1 MMVLTLFLTF
11 AKIGLFTFGGGYA
24 MIPLIQKEI
33 IQAHAWLTT
42 KEFVDIIAIA
52 EMTPGPVAV
61 NSATFVGYKLAGV
74 PGAAAATG
82 GVILPSFV
90 IIVAFAT
97 IFLKFKD
104 APAVKAA
111 FKGLRPAVTA
121 LIAAAAISLVRVS
134 FVDSAGPII
143 AIAVLVGTLKFG
155 VHPILAIMLA
165 ALTGVALY

>member
-33 IQAHAWLTT
+33 IEAHAWLTM

-74 PGAAAATG
+74 PGAAAATA

-97 IFLKFKD
+97 LFLRYKD
-104 APAVKAA
+104 APVVKAV

-121 LIAAAAISLVRVS
+121 LIAAAAISLVRAS
-134 FVDSAGPII
+134 FVDVAGPII
-143 AIAVLVGTLKFG
+143 AVAVLVGMLRFDL
-155 VHPILAIMLA
+155 HPILAIVLA
-165 ALTGVALY
+165 AVVGAVLY

>member
-1 MMVLTLFLTF
+1 VMALRLFLTF

-33 IQAHAWLTT
+33 IQAHAWLTM

-82 GVILPSFV
+82 GVIFPSFV
-90 IIVAFAT
+90 IVVAFAT
-97 IFLKFKD
+97 LFLKFKD
-104 APAVKAA
+104 APAVKAVLM
-111 FKGLRPAVTA
+111 GIRPAVTA
-121 LIAAAAISLVRVS
+121 LIAAAAISLVKAS
-134 FVDSAGPII
+134 FVDIAGPII
-143 AIAVLVGTLKFG
+143 AALVLIGMFRLDLN
-155 VHPILAIMLA
+155 PILAIVLA
-165 ALTGVALY
+165 GIVGVFLY

>member
-1 MMVLTLFLTF
+1 MALRLFLTF

-33 IQAHAWLTT
+33 IQAHAWLTM

-82 GVILPSFV
+82 GVIFPSFV
-90 IIVAFAT
+90 IVVAFAT
-97 IFLKFKD
+97 LFLKFKD
-104 APAVKAA
+104 APAVKAVLM
-111 FKGLRPAVTA
+111 GIRPAVTA
-121 LIAAAAISLVRVS
+121 LIAAAAISLVKAS
-134 FVDSAGPII
+134 FVDIAGPII
-143 AIAVLVGTLKFG
+143 AALVLIGMFRLDLN
-155 VHPILAIMLA
+155 PILAIVLA
-165 ALTGVALY
+165 GIVGVFLY